1 MTNEWLAA
9 AEKALED
16 ALDDP
21 VRTERL
27 LKVAQVHAL
36 IAIGQ
41 EIAGIRE
48 LILLTEVVEDAA
60 PADDEDEEGLLHD
73 DDRG

>member
-9 AEKALED
+9 AEKALDD

-48 LILLTEVVEDAA
+48 LIVIGEPEEMPTQDDVDERPREDC
-60 PADDEDEEGLLHD
+60 
-73 DDRG
+73 